1 MSTRTDL
8 PADVWDRHA
17 NPLSGWTRLA
27 ATPVLVYA
35 LFTRRWRLLAATIG
49 FLVVNPVL
57 FPAPE
62 EPRSGEFMHD
72 VVRAEEW
79 WVSADRPM
87 FGTGY
92 PEVLNIATTI
102 GAGVALWSAW
112 RRNALGAVVGT
123 ITLMAGKLWFVGA
136 LVRAY
141 REANGR

>member
-8 PADVWDRHA
+8 PADVWDRHS

-35 LFTRRWRLLAATIG
+35 LFTRRWTLLAATIG

-62 EPRSGEFMHD
+62 EPRSGAFMHD

-79 WVSADRPM
+79 WVAADRPM

-92 PEVLNIATTI
+92 PEVINIATTI
-102 GAGVALWSAW
+102 GAGLALWSAW
-112 RRNALGAVVGT
+112 RRNLLGAVVGT

-141 REANGR
+141 RDANGR